1 MALGQTVEFL
11 RARAGR
17 LRGIAGTART
27 AISDP
32 LRRLA
37 DEMEA
42 RADELE
48 REHAPSDADRPLM
61 TVPSGGD
68 DVGAA
73 SCLVVPRDADADG
86 MPWPELRAL

>member
-1 MALGQTVEFL
+1 MFKRWVFQTDPGTILSKMLHSERRPQLAEFL

-32 LRRLA
+32 LRVLA

-42 RADELE
+42 RAVELE
-48 REHAPSDADRPLM
+48 KAYTPSDDNGQDRR
-61 TVPSGGD
+61 
-68 DVGAA
+68 AA
-73 SCLVVPRDADADG
+73 RTSR
-86 MPWPELRAL
+86 

>member
-1 MALGQTVEFL
+1 MFKRWVFQTDSGTIPSDMLHSERRPQLAEFL

-32 LRRLA
+32 LRVLA

-42 RADELE
+42 RAVELE
-48 REHAPSDADRPLM
+48 KAHMPSDDNGQDGR
-61 TVPSGGD
+61 
-68 DVGAA
+68 AA
-73 SCLVVPRDADADG
+73 RTSR
-86 MPWPELRAL
+86 

>member
-1 MALGQTVEFL
+1 
-11 RARAGR
+11 

-61 TVPSGGD
+61 TVPSEGD

-73 SCLVVPRDADADG
+73 SCLLFVVTLMLTGCPGPNYAPYDHMTNSYG
-86 MPWPELRAL
+86 